1 MMKFYSNSPI
11 AILRLSGNLTTI
23 VYTNNSFLKMF
34 DFAITDSLVGKK
46 LSDVSVFNSSGRKH
60 LSDKLVRE
68 GLLFD
73 EKMFCFTN
81 SGRMITCLVSMQED
95 FEGEET
101 IKTLFFHNITELHN
115 LEIELEKAKQLADK
129 ALSMQALFLANVS
142 HEIRTPINGILGFTE
157 LLMKTELTNEQ
168 RDYLQSIDVSGKNLI
183 KIVADILDATKI
195 EAGLITLEHI
205 QFNLRDKLNE
215 LIYLFSP
222 QFYKKQ
228 ISFNSFLSS
237 NLPECIYGDPIRL
250 FQILNNL
257 LSNALKFTPSGGK
270 IELHAEVAQCNKHN
284 VVLKL
289 QVIDTGI
296 GIESDNLKTIFDKFI
311 QADNSTTRK
320 YGGTGLGLSIVKKLV
335 ELHKGSIHV
344 ESEKNKGSNFYC
356 FLPYS
361 LKESDITKENL
372 IKQTS
377 YSSLLKNKKI
387 LLVEDNEINQKLT
400 STILGQE
407 GAIVTIADNGELALK
422 LLQNVDYDIILMD
435 IQMPVLDGIT
445 STIKI
450 RRELNLD
457 TPIIA
462 MTANVIAG
470 EKKVCL
476 SSGMN
481 DYISKPFN
489 STDLINRINRQL
501 ANSNGNTAISEKVI
515 DEDINQFS
523 GQTLNIMSSENKV
536 FVKEMIELFVEQC
549 PADIEKIN
557 LLIKNSD
564 YKGIGSLSHRLQT
577 SLSLMG
583 FNEGTIKN
591 LKKIESLCKI
601 GENFNEVK
609 NLATLVI
616 NDCRSMQES
625 LLIQLSKLKQIN

>member
-1 MMKFYSNSPI
+1 MMTFYSNSPI
-11 AILRLSGNLTTI
+11 AILSLNNNLSTV

-34 DFAITDSLVGKK
+34 DFAFTENLIGKK
-46 LSDVSVFNSSGRKH
+46 LSEISIFNSSGRKH
-60 LSDKLVRE
+60 LNDKLVRE

-81 SGRMITCLVSMQED
+81 TGRMITCLVSMQED
-95 FEGEET
+95 HQGDDN

-115 LEIELEKAKQLADK
+115 LEIELEKSKQLADK
-129 ALSMQALFLANVS
+129 ALSMQALFLANIS

-157 LLMKTELTNEQ
+157 LLLKTDLTNEQ
-168 RDYLQSIDVSGKNLI
+168 KDYLHSIDVSGKNLI

-195 EAGLITLEHI
+195 EAGLVTLEHI
-205 QFNLRDKLNE
+205 KFNLKDKLKE
-215 LIYLFSP
+215 LIQLFNP
-222 QFYKKQ
+222 QFQKKQ
-228 ISFNSFLSS
+228 IVFVSSFDSG
-237 NLPECIYGDPIRL
+237 LPEEIYGDPLRL

-257 LSNALKFTPSGGK
+257 LSNALKFTPLGGSIK
-270 IELHAEVAQCNKHN
+270 FNVEVAQSNKHN

-289 QVIDTGI
+289 QVVDTGI
-296 GIESDNLKTIFDKFI
+296 GIEPDKLKLVFEKFI
-311 QADNSTTRK
+311 QADSSTTRK
-320 YGGTGLGLSIVKKLV
+320 FGGTGLGLSIVKKLV
-335 ELHKGSIHV
+335 ELHKGTIHV

-361 LKESDITKENL
+361 LTESNIHSQDL
-372 IKQTS
+372 IRHTLQT
-377 YSSLLKNKKI
+377 SLLKNKKI

-407 GAIVTIADNGELALK
+407 GSIVTIADNGEVALK
-422 LLQNVDYDIILMD
+422 LLQNIDYDLILMD
-435 IQMPVLDGIT
+435 IQMPVMDGIT

-450 RRELNLD
+450 RKELHID

-489 STDLINRINRQL
+489 STDLVNRINRQL
-501 ANSNGNTAISEKVI
+501 ANPN
-515 DEDINQFS
+515 
-523 GQTLNIMSSENKV
+523 ENKV
-536 FVKEMIELFVEQC
+536 KSGNAINGKHKETTIETLNVMSSTNQNFVKEMMELFMEQC

-557 LLIKNSD
+557 SLIKHVD
-564 YKGIGSLSHRLQT
+564 YRGLGALAHRLQT

-583 FNEGTIKN
+583 FSSNTVNRLKQIEN
-591 LKKIESLCKI
+591 LCNTEQKFSEIRDLA
-601 GENFNEVK
+601 NEV
-609 NLATLVI
+609 I
-616 NDCRSMQES
+616 NECSLMLES
-625 LLIQLSKLKQIN
+625 FSAKLKQLNQIT

>member
-1 MMKFYSNSPI
+1 MKFYSNSPI
-11 AILRLSGNLTTI
+11 AILSLSNNLSTV
-23 VYTNNSFLKMF
+23 VYANNSFLKMF
-34 DFAITDSLVGKK
+34 DFAFNHNLIGEK
-46 LSDVSVFNSSGRKH
+46 LSDICVFNSSGRKH
-60 LSDKLVRE
+60 LNDKLVRE

-81 SGRMITCLVSMQED
+81 AGRMITCLVSMQED
-95 FEGEET
+95 KEGEET

-115 LEIELEKAKQLADK
+115 LEIELEKSKQLADK

-157 LLMKTELTNEQ
+157 LLQRTELTNEQ
-168 RDYLQSIDVSGKNLI
+168 KDYLHSIDVSGKNLI

-195 EAGLITLEHI
+195 EAGLVTLEHI
-205 QFNLRDKLNE
+205 KFSLRDKLKE
-215 LIYLFSP
+215 LIQLFNP
-222 QFYKKQ
+222 QFLKRQ
-228 ISFNSFLSS
+228 IIFDSSFSS
-237 NLPECIYGDPIRL
+237 DLPEEIYGDPLRL

-257 LSNALKFTPSGGK
+257 LSNALKFTPSGGS
-270 IELHAEVAQCNKHN
+270 IRFNAEVAQSNKFN

-296 GIESDNLKTIFDKFI
+296 GIEPDKLKLIFDKFI

-335 ELHKGSIHV
+335 ELHKGTIHV
-344 ESEKNKGSNFYC
+344 DSEKNKGSNFYC

-361 LKESDITKENL
+361 LRESNTHTEDL
-372 IKQTS
+372 IRHTS
-377 YSSLLKNKKI
+377 QSSLLNNKKI

-407 GAIVTIADNGELALK
+407 GAVVTLADNGEVALK
-422 LLQNVDYDIILMD
+422 LLQNIDYDLILMD

-450 RRELNLD
+450 RKELQID

-489 STDLINRINRQL
+489 SKDLLNRINRQL
-501 ANSNGNTAISEKVI
+501 ANSNGSIVKSNKVI
-515 DEDINQFS
+515 DGTGNDSTIE
-523 GQTLNIMSSENKV
+523 TLNIMSSGNKA
-536 FVKEMIELFVEQC
+536 FVKEMIELFMEQC
-549 PADIEKIN
+549 PGDIEK
-557 LLIKNSD
+557 LTRLIKTND
-564 YKGIGSLSHRLQT
+564 YSGIGSMAHRLQT
-577 SLSLMG
+577 SLALMG
-583 FNEGTIKN
+583 FNSSTITK
-591 LKKIESLCKI
+591 LKQIESLCTAEQNI
-601 GENFNEVK
+601 NEVK
-609 NLATLVI
+609 HLTYEVI
-616 NDCRSMQES
+616 NDCKFMLEKFSGHLNE
-625 LLIQLSKLKQIN
+625 LNQIS